1 MENKIERLKI
11 RLNRLTI
18 LAFKE
23 FKRLK
28 YGDSEIP
35 VSDSYVVTEA
45 YKTILPKIE
54 KIQWNEI
61 NKAIIPN
68 VSDNNDFPVTSL
80 PTTLSLE
87 SDILLG
93 LRNLQRKMADV
104 AQSRIFFSFVVKVV
118 MYAAILDIHSQLDKY
133 LME

>member
-23 FKRLK
+23 FKKLK

-45 YKTILPKIE
+45 YKMILPKIE
-54 KIQWNEI
+54 KIQWNKI

-68 VSDNNDFPVTSL
+68 VSDNTDFPVTSL

-93 LRNLQRKMADV
+93 LRNLQRKMAEV

-118 MYAAILDIHSQLDKY
+118 MYAVILDFHGQLDKY